1 MFQNDVSNVSSQLY
15 TYIACEYEIHL
26 MLMLM
31 IWDANAMLN
40 T

>member
-1 MFQNDVSNVSSQLY
+1 LHVIMKM
-15 TYIACEYEIHL
+15 HL

-31 IWDANAMLN
+31 IGDANAMLN